1 MASVIFDLDGTLVD
15 SLPDIHAAVNRM
27 LAAEG
32 QYEMDRET
40 VQSFVG
46 NGLPKLVERVMAA
59 RRIAPVEFERLHAGI
74 LADYETR
81 SAEFSV
87 VYPGVRAALEWLQAD
102 GMRLGVC
109 TNKPKGPA
117 VHLLTEM
124 GLADLFE
131 VVVGGD
137 STREKK
143 PHPLPLTTAIEA
155 LGEGA
160 VLYVGDS
167 EIDAA
172 AAAAVPVEFALFTK
186 GYRKV
191 PVAEIPHLV
200 SFDYFQKLPDI
211 VRKALS

>member
-32 QYEMDRET
+32 QDEMDRET

-81 SAEFSV
+81 SAELSV
-87 VYPGVRAALEWLQAD
+87 VYPGVRAALERLQAD
-102 GMRLGVC
+102 GIRLGVC
-109 TNKPKGPA
+109 TNKPRRPA

-131 VVVGGD
+131 IVVGGD
-137 STREKK
+137 STKEKK
-143 PHPLPLTTAIEA
+143 PHPLPLTTAMEA
-155 LGEGA
+155 LGQGP

-172 AAAAVPVEFALFTK
+172 AAAAVPVQFALFTE
-186 GYRKV
+186 GYMKF
-191 PVAEIPHLV
+191 PLADIPHLV
-200 SFDYFQKLPDI
+200 CFEHFQKLPDI
-211 VRKALS
+211 ARKALS